1 MITPILAPHAPNTN
15 SPEVL
20 AKIIELSRQYQVPVT
35 MHVAEMTYEMAEFE
49 KAYQKTPIAF
59 LEELDYLSEPFILAH
74 CILATDEDL
83 ASLAATNGKARV
95 AHCIGANTKSA
106 KGVAPIKQMLDQG
119 IIVGL
124 GTDGPSSG
132 NTLDLFTQMR
142 MVANFHKTAHQDR
155 SLFPAKEI
163 VYLATMGAL
172 KR

>member
-1 MITPILAPHAPNTN
+1 M
-15 SPEVL
+15 
-20 AKIIELSRQYQVPVT
+20 
-35 MHVAEMTYEMAEFE
+35 
-49 KAYQKTPIAF
+49 
-59 LEELDYLSEPFILAH
+59 SEPFILAH

-83 ASLAATNGKARV
+83 ASLVATNGKARV

-155 SLFPAKEI
+155 SLFPRKKLFI
-163 VYLATMGAL
+163 WQRWG
-172 KR
+172 R

>member
-1 MITPILAPHAPNTN
+1 MKWLSLKKPI
-15 SPEVL
+15 
-20 AKIIELSRQYQVPVT
+20 
-35 MHVAEMTYEMAEFE
+35 
-49 KAYQKTPIAF
+49 KTPIAF
-59 LEELDYLSEPFILAH
+59 LEELGYLSEPFILAH

-132 NTLDLFTQMR
+132 NTLIYSPKCAWLRIFIRQ
-142 MVANFHKTAHQDR
+142 HQDR